1 MKTPKTFNI
10 LFLLLIL
17 GCNSG
22 PVFDINDDGD
32 TIPPIITITYP
43 ADQSVLS
50 DTVRVS
56 VYAFD
61 DRELDNV
68 VIYIDSSA
76 VLTEI
81 DTPFTLTYDWITTD
95 SVWDEGFHTIW
106 AIAEDIGGNINKTKP
121 IQVTIDN
128 YDDQNPEGLIIYP
141 YSGQTLAGSVNI
153 LIEASDNEEVSKV
166 TIHVN
171 GDQIAEIMEEP
182 YQFTWET
189 NDLIDDILYEIH
201 AQVYDNSDNKTL
213 LGPIAILLDNNDPE
227 DITPPIGSIISPSSA
242 QTVNGNVDII
252 IETYDDMTEEPLV
265 TISIGETVVVDEQ
278 RTYFYNWVTDN
289 GQFPDGE
296 YVIRVDLKDN
306 YDNRSTLYP
315 VLVTV
320 NNDGPYDITAPL
332 VEIVSP
338 SVNETIQ
345 DEKTVE
351 IRASDV
357 YGINRV
363 EIYFNNEIIGTEI
376 PIDEAQNQFE
386 YNLISTNY
394 DDGDHILYAMAYDNN
409 GNEAMSNPFTIHIDN
424 IDNENPSGSIIYPF
438 SGQTVDGVISIQV
451 EAFDNIQVSQVQLL
465 IEGSF
470 VGNATEL
477 DNIFQFDWDTETG
490 TEDSQNQIYAI
501 IRDLE
506 GNSFNTSP
514 ILVTVDNDSIP
525 NEDFTP
531 PVISILNPISGQTVG
546 DTVIITAFA
555 TDNYGIDYVELYI
568 NGSLIENLEQEP
580 YSYAW
585 DTYTLENNSEHTI
598 NMIAKDI
605 HNNETSAQPIYVN
618 IQNEYQEVIE
628 EFTLTEQTGAITLSW
643 SAALNAESYII
654 KKDNIFL
661 IQLDETTYDDILSD
675 ADEHCYTISAVNAMN
690 LIGPE
695 SDAECGT
702 AL

>member
-1 MKTPKTFNI
+1 MKTHKSFNI

-17 GCNSG
+17 GCNTG

-50 DTVRVS
+50 DTVRLS

-95 SVWDEGFHTIW
+95 PNLEGVHTIW

-153 LIEASDNEEVSKV
+153 LIEASDNEEISKV
-166 TIHVN
+166 TIYVN
-171 GDQIAEIMEEP
+171 GNQIAEIIEEP
-182 YQFTWET
+182 YQFLWET

-227 DITPPIGSIISPSSA
+227 DITPPVGSIISPSSA
-242 QTVNGNVDII
+242 QTVNGNVNII

-265 TISIGETVVVDEQ
+265 TISINETVVVDEQ
-278 RTYFYNWVTDN
+278 RTYFYDWITDN

-320 NNDGPYDITAPL
+320 NNGGPLDITAPL

-345 DEKTVE
+345 DEKIVE

-357 YGINRV
+357 FGINRV

-376 PIDEAQNQFE
+376 PINEAQNQFE

-394 DDGDHILYAMAYDNN
+394 NDGDHILYAMAYDNN
-409 GNEAMSNPFTIHIDN
+409 DNQAISNPFTIHIDN
-424 IDNENPSGSIIYPF
+424 IDNESPSGSIIYPY
-438 SGQTVDGVISIQV
+438 SGQTVSSNISIQI
-451 EAFDNIQVSQVQLL
+451 EASDNIQVHQVQLL
-465 IEGSF
+465 IEGAYS
-470 VGNATEL
+470 GDAIQL
-477 DNIFQFDWDTETG
+477 DNIWSFDWDTDTG

-531 PVISILNPISGQTVG
+531 PIISILNPISGQTVG

-568 NGSLIENLEQEP
+568 NGGLIENLEQEP

-628 EFTLTEQTGAITLSW
+628 EFTLTEQTGAISLSW

>member
-1 MKTPKTFNI
+1 MKTHKSFNI

-17 GCNSG
+17 GCNTG

-50 DTVRVS
+50 DTVRLS

-95 SVWDEGFHTIW
+95 PNLEGVHTIW

-141 YSGQTLAGSVNI
+141 YSGQTLAGSVNV
-153 LIEASDNEEVSKV
+153 LIEASDNEEISKV

-171 GDQIAEIMEEP
+171 GDQIAEIIEEP
-182 YQFTWET
+182 YQFLWET

-227 DITPPIGSIISPSSA
+227 DITPPVGSIISPSSA
-242 QTVNGNVDII
+242 QTVNGNVNII

-265 TISIGETVVVDEQ
+265 TISINETVVVDEQ
-278 RTYFYNWVTDN
+278 RTYFYDWITDN

-320 NNDGPYDITAPL
+320 NNGGPLDITAPL

-357 YGINRV
+357 FGINRV

-376 PIDEAQNQFE
+376 PINEAQNQFE

-394 DDGDHILYAMAYDNN
+394 NDGDHILYAMAYDNN
-409 GNEAMSNPFTIHIDN
+409 DNQAISNPFTIHIDN
-424 IDNENPSGSIIYPF
+424 IDNESPSGSIIYPY
-438 SGQTVDGVISIQV
+438 SGQTVSSNISIQI
-451 EAFDNIQVSQVQLL
+451 EASDNIQVHQVQLL
-465 IEGSF
+465 IEGAYS
-470 VGNATEL
+470 GDAIQL
-477 DNIFQFDWDTETG
+477 DNIWSFDWDTDTG

-531 PVISILNPISGQTVG
+531 PIISILNPISGQTVG

-568 NGSLIENLEQEP
+568 NGGLIENLEQEP

-628 EFTLTEQTGAITLSW
+628 QFTLTEQTGAISLSW

>member
-1 MKTPKTFNI
+1 MKTHKSFNI

-17 GCNSG
+17 GCNTG

-50 DTVRVS
+50 DTVRLS

-95 SVWDEGFHTIW
+95 PNLEGVHTIW

-153 LIEASDNEEVSKV
+153 LIQASDNEEISKV

-171 GDQIAEIMEEP
+171 GDQIAEIIEEP
-182 YQFTWET
+182 YQFLWET

-227 DITPPIGSIISPSSA
+227 DITPPVGSIISPSSA
-242 QTVNGNVDII
+242 QTVNGNVNII

-265 TISIGETVVVDEQ
+265 TISINETVVVDEQ
-278 RTYFYNWVTDN
+278 RTYFYDWITDN

-320 NNDGPYDITAPL
+320 NNGGPLDITAPL
-332 VEIVSP
+332 VEIMSP

-345 DEKTVE
+345 DEKIVE

-357 YGINRV
+357 FGINRV

-376 PIDEAQNQFE
+376 PINEAQNQFE

-394 DDGDHILYAMAYDNN
+394 NDGDHILYAMAYDNN
-409 GNEAMSNPFTIHIDN
+409 DNQAISNPFTIHIDN
-424 IDNENPSGSIIYPF
+424 IDNESPSGSIIYPY
-438 SGQTVDGVISIQV
+438 SGQTVSSNISIQI
-451 EAFDNIQVSQVQLL
+451 EASDNVQVHQVQLL
-465 IEGSF
+465 IEGAYS
-470 VGNATEL
+470 GDAIQL
-477 DNIFQFDWDTETG
+477 DNIWSFDWDTDTG

-531 PVISILNPISGQTVG
+531 PIISILNPISGQTVG

-555 TDNYGIDYVELYI
+555 TDNYGIDYVELFI
-568 NGSLIENLEQEP
+568 NGSLIENLEEEP

-585 DTYTLENNSEHTI
+585 DTYTLENNSEYTI

-605 HNNETSAQPIYVN
+605 HNNETSAQPIFVN
-618 IQNEYQEVIE
+618 IQNEYQEIIE
-628 EFTLTEQTGAITLSW
+628 EFTLTEQTGAISLSW

-661 IQLDETTYDDILSD
+661 IQLDETTYDDIVSD

-695 SDAECGT
+695 SNAECGT

>member
-1 MKTPKTFNI
+1 MRISKNSI
-10 LFLLLIL
+10 LFILLFVLS
-17 GCNSG
+17 CNSG

-32 TIPPIITITYP
+32 TIAPIVTITHP
-43 ADQSVLS
+43 ADQSILS
-50 DTVRVS
+50 DTVRIS

-61 DRELDNV
+61 DRALDNV
-68 VIYIDSSA
+68 IVYIDSTA
-76 VLTEI
+76 VLTEV

-95 SVWDEGFHTIW
+95 IDIEGIHTIW
-106 AIAEDIGGNINKTKP
+106 AVAEDKGGNINKTKP
-121 IQVTIDN
+121 VRVTVDN
-128 YDDQNPEGLIIYP
+128 FDDQDPSGMIIYP

-182 YQFTWET
+182 YQVTWET
-189 NDLIDDILYEIH
+189 SNLLDDVLYEIH
-201 AQVYDNSDNKTL
+201 ATVYDISDNQTL
-213 LGPIAILLDNNDPE
+213 IGPIAILLDNNDPE
-227 DITPPIGSIISPSSA
+227 DITPPTGSITSPSSA
-242 QTVNGNVDII
+242 QTVNGNVAII
-252 IETYDDMTEEPLV
+252 VETYDDMTEEPIV
-265 TISIGETVVVDEQ
+265 TIYIGDTVVLNEE
-278 RTYFYNWVTDN
+278 RTYFYNWITSN
-289 GQFPDGE
+289 GEYPDGQ
-296 YVIRVDLKDN
+296 YIIRVDLKDN

-320 NNDGPYDITAPL
+320 NNDGPDDIIAPL

-338 SVNETIQ
+338 AINETIQ
-345 DEKTVE
+345 GDNVVE

-357 YGINRV
+357 FGISRI
-363 EIYFNNEIIGTEI
+363 EIYLDNEIIETEI
-376 PIDEAQNQFE
+376 PDSIDQNQFSS
-386 YNLISTNY
+386 NLVSTNY
-394 DDGDHILYAMAYDNN
+394 DDGDHILYSIAYDNN
-409 GNEAMSNPFTIHIDN
+409 DNQAMSNPFTVYIDN
-424 IDNENPSGSIIYPF
+424 IDNENPTGSIIYPF
-438 SGQTVDGVISIQV
+438 SGQTVEGIISIQI
-451 EAFDNIQVSQVQLL
+451 EASDNVQINQVQLL
-465 IEGSF
+465 IEGAF
-470 VGNATEL
+470 VGNAIEL
-477 DNIFQFDWDTETG
+477 DNLFQFEWDTQTG

-531 PVISILNPISGQTVG
+531 PIISITNPISGQTVS

-555 TDNYGIDYVELYI
+555 TDNYGLEYVELYI
-568 NGSLIENLEQEP
+568 NGNLVESLEQEP
-580 YSYAW
+580 YSYSW

-598 NMIAKDI
+598 GMIAKDI

-618 IQNEYQEVIE
+618 IQNEYQEVVE
-628 EFTLTEQTGAITLSW
+628 EFTLVPQEGVISLSW
-643 SAALNAESYII
+643 SAALNAETYII
-654 KKDNIFL
+654 NKDGIFL
-661 IQLDETTYDDILSD
+661 IQLSETTYDDILSD
-675 ADEHCYTISAVNAMN
+675 SNEHCYTISAVNALN

>member
-1 MKTPKTFNI
+1 MKTHKSFNI

-17 GCNSG
+17 GCNTG

-50 DTVRVS
+50 DTVRLS

-95 SVWDEGFHTIW
+95 PNLEGVHTIW

-153 LIEASDNEEVSKV
+153 LIEASDNEEISKV
-166 TIHVN
+166 TIYVN
-171 GDQIAEIMEEP
+171 GNQIAEIIEEP
-182 YQFTWET
+182 YQFLWET

-227 DITPPIGSIISPSSA
+227 DITPPVGSIISPSSA
-242 QTVNGNVDII
+242 QTVNGNVNII

-265 TISIGETVVVDEQ
+265 TISINETVVVDEQ
-278 RTYFYNWVTDN
+278 RTYFYDWITDN

-320 NNDGPYDITAPL
+320 NNGGPLDITAPL

-357 YGINRV
+357 FGINRV

-376 PIDEAQNQFE
+376 PINEAQNQFE

-394 DDGDHILYAMAYDNN
+394 NDGDHILYAMAYDNN
-409 GNEAMSNPFTIHIDN
+409 DNQAISNPFTIHIDN
-424 IDNENPSGSIIYPF
+424 IDNESPSGSIIYPY
-438 SGQTVDGVISIQV
+438 SGQTVSSNISIQI
-451 EAFDNIQVSQVQLL
+451 EASDNIQVHQVQLL
-465 IEGSF
+465 IEGAYS
-470 VGNATEL
+470 GDAIQL
-477 DNIFQFDWDTETG
+477 DNIWSFDWDTDTG

-531 PVISILNPISGQTVG
+531 PIISILNPISGQTVG

-568 NGSLIENLEQEP
+568 NGGLIENLEQEP

-628 EFTLTEQTGAITLSW
+628 EFTLTEQTGAISLSW

>member
-1 MKTPKTFNI
+1 MKTHKSFNI

-17 GCNSG
+17 GCNTG

-50 DTVRVS
+50 DTVRLS

-95 SVWDEGFHTIW
+95 PNLEGVHTIW

-141 YSGQTLAGSVNI
+141 YSGQTLAGSVNV
-153 LIEASDNEEVSKV
+153 LIEASDNEEISKV

-171 GDQIAEIMEEP
+171 GDQIAEIIEEP
-182 YQFTWET
+182 YQFLWET

-227 DITPPIGSIISPSSA
+227 DITPPVGSIISPSSA
-242 QTVNGNVDII
+242 QTVNGNVNII

-265 TISIGETVVVDEQ
+265 TISINETVVVDEQ
-278 RTYFYNWVTDN
+278 RTYFYDWITDN

-320 NNDGPYDITAPL
+320 NNGGPLDITAPL

-357 YGINRV
+357 FGINRV

-376 PIDEAQNQFE
+376 PINEAQNQFE

-394 DDGDHILYAMAYDNN
+394 NDGDHILYAMAYDNN
-409 GNEAMSNPFTIHIDN
+409 DNQAISNPFTIHIDN
-424 IDNENPSGSIIYPF
+424 IDNESPSGSIIYPY
-438 SGQTVDGVISIQV
+438 SGQTVSSNISIQI
-451 EAFDNIQVSQVQLL
+451 EASDNIQVHQVQLL
-465 IEGSF
+465 IEGAYS
-470 VGNATEL
+470 GDAIQL
-477 DNIFQFDWDTETG
+477 DNIWSFDWDTDTG

-531 PVISILNPISGQTVG
+531 PIISILNPISGQTVG

-568 NGSLIENLEQEP
+568 NGGLIENLEQEP

-618 IQNEYQEVIE
+618 IQNEYQEVID
-628 EFTLTEQTGAITLSW
+628 EFTLTEQTGAISLSW

>member
-1 MKTPKTFNI
+1 MKTHKSFNI

-17 GCNSG
+17 GCNTG

-50 DTVRVS
+50 DTVRLS

-95 SVWDEGFHTIW
+95 PNLEGVHTIW

-227 DITPPIGSIISPSSA
+227 DITPPVGSIISPSSA
-242 QTVNGNVDII
+242 QIVNGNVNII

-265 TISIGETVVVDEQ
+265 TISINETVVVDEQ
-278 RTYFYNWVTDN
+278 RTYFYDWITDN

-320 NNDGPYDITAPL
+320 NNGGPLDITAPL
-332 VEIVSP
+332 VEIMSP

-345 DEKTVE
+345 DEKIVE

-357 YGINRV
+357 FGINRV

-376 PIDEAQNQFE
+376 PINEAQNQFE

-394 DDGDHILYAMAYDNN
+394 NDGDHILYAMAYDNN
-409 GNEAMSNPFTIHIDN
+409 DNQAISNPFTIHIDN
-424 IDNENPSGSIIYPF
+424 IDNESPSGSIIYPY
-438 SGQTVDGVISIQV
+438 SGQTVSSNISIQI
-451 EAFDNIQVSQVQLL
+451 EASDNIQVHQVQLL
-465 IEGSF
+465 IEGAYS
-470 VGNATEL
+470 GDAIQL
-477 DNIFQFDWDTETG
+477 DNIWSFDWDTDTG

-531 PVISILNPISGQTVG
+531 PIISILNPISGQTVG

-585 DTYTLENNSEHTI
+585 DTYALENNSEHTI

-628 EFTLTEQTGAITLSW
+628 EFTLTEQTGAISLSW

-695 SDAECGT
+695 SEAECGT

>member
-50 DTVRVS
+50 GTVTLS

-95 SVWDEGFHTIW
+95 PDLEGIHTIW

-182 YQFTWET
+182 YHFTWET

-320 NNDGPYDITAPL
+320 NNGGPLDITAPL

-345 DEKTVE
+345 DEKIVE

-357 YGINRV
+357 FGINRV

-376 PIDEAQNQFE
+376 PINEAQNQFE

-394 DDGDHILYAMAYDNN
+394 NDGDHILYAMAYDNN
-409 GNEAMSNPFTIHIDN
+409 DNQAISNPFTIHIDN
-424 IDNENPSGSIIYPF
+424 IDNESPSGSIIYPY
-438 SGQTVDGVISIQV
+438 SGQTVSSNISIQI
-451 EAFDNIQVSQVQLL
+451 EASDNIQVHQVQLL
-465 IEGSF
+465 IEGAYS
-470 VGNATEL
+470 GDAIQL
-477 DNIFQFDWDTETG
+477 DNIWSFDWDTDTG

-531 PVISILNPISGQTVG
+531 PIISILNPISGQTVG

-555 TDNYGIDYVELYI
+555 TDNYGIDYVELFI
-568 NGSLIENLEQEP
+568 NGSLIENLEEEP

-605 HNNETSAQPIYVN
+605 HNNETSAQPIFVN
-618 IQNEYQEVIE
+618 IQNEYQEIIE
-628 EFTLTEQTGAITLSW
+628 EFTLTEQTGAISLSW

-661 IQLDETTYDDILSD
+661 IQLDETTYDDIVSD

-695 SDAECGT
+695 SNAECGT

>member
-1 MKTPKTFNI
+1 MPKI
-10 LFLLLIL
+10 LNFFFLLLIL
-17 GCNSG
+17 SCNSG
-22 PVFDINDDGD
+22 PIFDINDDGD
-32 TIPPIITITYP
+32 TIAPIVTINYP
-43 ADQSVLS
+43 ADQSILS
-50 DTVRVS
+50 DTVRLS
-56 VYAFD
+56 IYAFD
-61 DRELDNV
+61 DRALDNV
-68 VIYIDSSA
+68 VVYIDASA
-76 VLTEI
+76 VLTEV

-95 SVWDEGFHTIW
+95 PDLEGVHTIW
-106 AIAEDIGGNINKTKP
+106 AVAEDIGGNINKTRP

-141 YSGQTLAGSVNI
+141 YSGQTLAGSINI

-171 GDQIAEIMEEP
+171 GNQIAEIMEEP
-182 YQFTWET
+182 YQVTWET
-189 NDLIDDILYEIH
+189 IDLLDDVLYEIH

-242 QTVNGNVDII
+242 QTVDGNVEII

-265 TISIGETVVVDEQ
+265 TISIGNTVVVNEQ
-278 RTYFYNWVTDN
+278 SIYFYNWITDN

-320 NNDGPYDITAPL
+320 NNEGPFDITIPL

-345 DEKTVE
+345 GEKMVE
-351 IRASDV
+351 VRASDV

-363 EIYFNNEIIGTEI
+363 EIYFDNEIIGTEI
-376 PIDEAQNQFE
+376 PIDETQNEFY
-386 YNLISTNY
+386 YNLPSTNY
-394 DDGDHILYAMAYDNN
+394 DDGDHIIYAIAFDNN
-409 GNEAMSNPFTIHIDN
+409 DNEAISNPFTIYIDN
-424 IDNENPSGSIIYPF
+424 IDNENPNGSIIYPF
-438 SGQTVDGVISIQV
+438 SGQTVEGIIGIQI
-451 EAFDNIQVSQVQLL
+451 EATDNVQVNQVQLL

-477 DNIFQFDWDTETG
+477 DNIFQFDWDTQSG

-531 PVISILNPISGQTVG
+531 PIISILNPISGQTVG
-546 DTVIITAFA
+546 DTVLITAFA
-555 TDNYGIDYVELYI
+555 TDNFGIDYVELYI
-568 NGSLIENLEQEP
+568 NGNLIEGLDQEP

-585 DTYTLENNSEHTI
+585 NTYTLENNSEHTI
-598 NMIAKDI
+598 NMIARDI
-605 HNNETSAQPIYVN
+605 HNNETSAQPVYVN

-628 EFTLTEQTGAITLSW
+628 EFTLTEQAGAISLSW

-661 IQLDETTYDDILSD
+661 IQLDETTYDDIVSD
-675 ADEHCYTISAVNAMN
+675 ADEHCYTISAVNVMN